1 MNGIDEIPASVAYLT
16 GALLLLGASVTLIGS
31 LGLLRLRSFYER
43 THAPTLGTTLGTAFI
58 ASASMVYFS
67 FLQSRPVLH
76 ELLIIAFVTVTTPVT
91 LTVLVRAARFR
102 DTAENANSTL
112 QRDGQTGSNE
122 TAGSAL
128 EEVQ

>member
-1 MNGIDEIPASVAYLT
+1 MNGIGEIPVSAAFLT
-16 GALLLLGASVTLIGS
+16 ATLLLLGASVTLIGS

-43 THAPTLGTTLGTAFI
+43 THAPTLGTTLGTAFV
-58 ASASMVYFS
+58 AAASMVYFS

-102 DTAENANSTL
+102 DTAEDTNSAP
-112 QRDGQTGSNE
+112 QRDGQTGSNKA
-122 TAGSAL
+122 AGAAF
-128 EEVQ
+128 EEMQ